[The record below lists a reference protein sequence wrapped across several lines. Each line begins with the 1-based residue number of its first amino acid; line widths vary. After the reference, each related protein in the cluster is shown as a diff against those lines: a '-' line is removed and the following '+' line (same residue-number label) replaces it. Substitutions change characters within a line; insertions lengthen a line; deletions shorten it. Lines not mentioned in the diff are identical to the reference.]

1 MGLSGELHRGS
12 SLSGSEVCSPP
23 RGASGAPGALGRLGE
38 GRGFTAPG
46 SHQAEQHR
54 KSFQVG
60 IKTWKA
66 LGAEEELEAADLEG

>member
-1 MGLSGELHRGS
+1 MALR
-12 SLSGSEVCSPP
+12 C
-23 RGASGAPGALGRLGE
+23 APHLGGPLGPQERLAGWGR

-54 KSFQVG
+54 KSSQVG

-66 LGAEEELEAADLEG
+66 LGAEEELGAADLEG